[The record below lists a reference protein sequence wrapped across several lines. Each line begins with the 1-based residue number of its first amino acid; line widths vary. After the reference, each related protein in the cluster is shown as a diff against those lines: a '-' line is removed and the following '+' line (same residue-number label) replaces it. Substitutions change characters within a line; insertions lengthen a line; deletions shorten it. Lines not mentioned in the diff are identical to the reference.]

1 ASSNFRTVVIV
12 QLSRVI
18 PRVRARSMFGGV
30 GIYASDRFF
39 ALIADDT
46 LYLKVDES
54 NRPDFEARDMG
65 PFRPYAEHGEVMQY
79 YEVPADLLDDPE
91 ALRPWAEK
99 AIAVAGRKKVKRA
112 GRGGAEQALEA
123 AGRSQ
128 GRKTGGG
135 EPARRL

>member
-1 ASSNFRTVVIV
+1 VPVSSSFRTFVID

-54 NRPDFEARDMG
+54 NRPDFEARGMG
-65 PFRPYAEHGEVMQY
+65 PFRPYAGHGEVMQY
-79 YEVPADLLDDPE
+79 YEVPGDLLDDPE

-99 AIAVAGRKKVKRA
+99 AIAVAGRKKVKRS
-112 GRGGAEQALEA
+112 GRGA
-123 AGRSQ
+123 A
-128 GRKTGGG
+128 
-135 EPARRL
+135 